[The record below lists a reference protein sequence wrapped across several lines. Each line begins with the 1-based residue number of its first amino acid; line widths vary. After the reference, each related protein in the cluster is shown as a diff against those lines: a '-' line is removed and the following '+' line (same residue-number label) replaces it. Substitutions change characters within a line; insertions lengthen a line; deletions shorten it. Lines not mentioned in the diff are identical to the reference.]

1 MKVRKFQRLIWQ
13 QDGEPGHTANPVMD
27 YLDGI
32 FGDRMLALK
41 EWAPH
46 SPDLNPC
53 DFICG
58 DISNLL
64 FTSLCFQT

>member
-13 QDGEPGHTANPVMD
+13 QDGEPCHTANPVMD

-41 EWAPH
+41 KWANH

-64 FTSLCFQT
+64 FTSLCLQT